1 MLWARFSSK
10 PKQLRGR
17 SSANSSLEPPKLFN
31 LDSVPASQAIDDVF
45 GAVPVGV
52 VFWTRN
58 PNGYFACATFTIECI
73 IYRFFEFRFE
83 RVRGAA
89 SDEDVVFRE
98 TVKGNRMS
106 KATINY

>member
-1 MLWARFSSK
+1 MFSGLS
-10 PKQLRGR
+10 PLGLSSGR
-17 SSANSSLEPPKLFN
+17 
-31 LDSVPASQAIDDVF
+31 AI
-45 GAVPVGV
+45 
-52 VFWTRN
+52 

-106 KATINY
+106 KATIND